1 MKRKEQCVDDWF
13 VLVIGGGLQKEFQSK
28 RFIDFFVEL
37 FVFIAVDAQLQ
48 GATQAVDASRL
59 Q

>member
-28 RFIDFFVEL
+28 QFINFFVEL
-37 FVFIAVDAQLQ
+37 FVFIKK
-48 GATQAVDASRL
+48 RL
-59 Q
+59 DESFVTS